1 MGICMDAENAV
12 KKVLKLSPS
21 VRVVTICDMNGKLV
35 FHARR
40 KNVKNILTPT
50 ESKEALRLS
59 ARNMKNRKKV
69 ARKLGKVKYAMAEY
83 EKVKR
88 VVMPAGKNHLV
99 FVTCT
104 PSYDHNKIVR
114 KIRSFK

>member
-1 MGICMDAENAV
+1 MEVQNAV
-12 KKVLKLSPS
+12 TKILKLSPS
-21 VRVVTICDMNGKLV
+21 VRVVTICDLNGKLV

-40 KNVKNILTPT
+40 KSVKNVLTPA
-50 ESKEALRLS
+50 ESKESLRVS

-104 PSYDHNKIVR
+104 PNYDHNKIVR